1 MSESS
6 FNQLHL
12 PDLQITNFRCIDH
25 LSIGKLG
32 RVTLIAGHNGIGKTT
47 VLEAVRIYAD
57 RGRYD
62 SLMEL
67 LDEREEFVTS
77 FSENQKPVAIPDYDA
92 FFFDRNGKI
101 GDFFSIGTLC
111 EQENLKI
118 KIIDARD
125 LPDFQPELFVNA
137 TTENTFKA
145 LSINYKGSQYMLP
158 WTSEIGGLFQRKFSH
173 QIPPSQRRRIA
184 LSVSDSDMPDSIN
197 TVSLG
202 PGLPKNDMF
211 ARYWDRIALTEEEA
225 IVLDMLRLTG
235 QHIDRIAVVGDERS
249 RHRSGSR
256 IIVKLLDDPQRVSLR
271 SLGDGLT
278 RLFATG
284 LALTGSRNG
293 FFLIDEV
300 ENGIHHSV
308 QYSFWK
314 MVIQIAQECNIQVLA
329 TTHSFECVKAFVMA
343 TSETQDVD
351 GVLVRLS
358 RKNGELHAIEYDE
371 EKLLLASEY
380 DVEVR

>member
-6 FNQLHL
+6 FNELHL

-32 RVTLIAGHNGIGKTT
+32 RVTLIAGHNEIGKTT
-47 VLEAVRIYAD
+47 ILEAVRIYAD

-62 SLMEL
+62 SLIEL

-211 ARYWDRIALTEEEA
+211 SRYWDKIALTEEEA

-249 RHRSGSR
+249 RYGSGSK
-256 IIVKLLDDPQRVSLR
+256 IIVKIQDHPQRFPLR
-271 SLGDGLT
+271 SFGDGLT

-284 LALTGSRNG
+284 LALTASRNG
-293 FFLIDEV
+293 FLLIDEV
-300 ENGIHHSV
+300 ENGVHYSV
-308 QYSFWK
+308 QDGFWK
-314 MVIQIAQECNIQVLA
+314 MIFKIAQQYNIQVLA
-329 TTHSFECVKAFVMA
+329 TTHSFDCVKAFA
-343 TSETQDVD
+343 QASNDNPDAE
-351 GVLVRLS
+351 GALIRLS
-358 RKNGELHAIEYDE
+358 NKTGQLQAVEYNE
-371 EKLLLASEY
+371 EEILIASEQNI
-380 DVEVR
+380 EVR

>member
-6 FNQLHL
+6 SNQLHL
-12 PDLQITNFRCIDH
+12 PDLQIKNFRCIDH

-32 RVTLIAGHNGIGKTT
+32 RVTLIAGYNGIGKTT
-47 VLEAVRIYAD
+47 ILEAVRIYAD

-67 LDEREEFVTS
+67 LDGREEFVTS
-77 FSENQKPVAIPDYDA
+77 FNENQEPVSIPDYDA
-92 FFFDRNGKI
+92 FFFGRHSKI
-101 GDFFSIGTLC
+101 GDFFSIGTQC
-111 EQENLKI
+111 EQENLTI

-125 LPDFQPELFVNA
+125 LANFQPELFEEA
-137 TTENTFKA
+137 PYENSYKA
-145 LSINYKGSQYMLP
+145 LSISYNGAQSLLP
-158 WTSEIGGLFQRKFSH
+158 WPSEIGGLFQRKFSH

-184 LSVSDSDMPDSIN
+184 LSMSDSDMPESLN
-197 TVSLG
+197 TISLG
-202 PGLPKNDMF
+202 PGLPQNEML
-211 ARYWDRIALTEEEA
+211 ARYWDKIALTEEES

-235 QHIDRIAVVGDERS
+235 QCIDRIAVVGDDRS
-249 RHRSGSR
+249 RHRSGSK
-256 IIVKLLDDPQRVSLR
+256 IIVKTQGHPQRVSLR

-293 FFLIDEV
+293 FLLIDEV
-300 ENGIHHSV
+300 ENGVHHSV
-308 QYSFWK
+308 QYRFWK
-314 MVIQIAQECNIQVLA
+314 MIIEVAQEYNIQVLA
-329 TTHSFECVKAFVMA
+329 TTHSFECVKAFVKA
-343 TSETQDVD
+343 TSENQDAE

-358 RKNGELHAIEYDE
+358 RKTGELRAVEYDE
-371 EKLLLASEY
+371 EKLLLASKY